1 MKKSYLL
8 LCFVHFF
15 IFANSQD
22 HPTSA
27 DSLMKKAFSHKGK
40 GNYDSALS
48 YFLKAS
54 ELYDNEGMQKKFADA
69 KINTGFCL
77 VNTGKLHE
85 ADSILDFME
94 HFCRQEF
101 DENDTLLS
109 DVFHNKGLVHFYAGQ
124 VKEALQFT
132 EKAYSIRKKAFSPDN
147 VKYIQTCNNLSN
159 LYYYTGQTGK
169 AIEHDKLT
177 IKQLTKALG
186 EVHPEVAKFYFN
198 LGNSYY
204 GNKNFD
210 EAIAAYQKSLEI
222 AKKVFKPDDVNI
234 LLSYFGLGTCYVSLS
249 KFEKAL
255 IYQKKYASKI
265 KELYGTNNRDYAA
278 AINNIGIVHWHYGN
292 YDSALVLMK
301 QSLEIK
307 EDIIGKDHPDLGE
320 AYLNLGTIYDEKGE
334 PSKAINYYEKALK
347 NYQLNFGEN
356 HIHTAS
362 VYNNLGIS
370 YQYKGEYELALE
382 YFYKAL
388 KIKRDDLDSSD
399 FSVKASL
406 NNIGTIYFEKGDYQ
420 KSISL
425 FKEGINEIIKKY
437 GNKQLV
443 LADSY
448 TNIASSYESLGKYE
462 DAITYNKKSLEI
474 LNEKY
479 NEKHV
484 DIALNLYHLAR
495 CYHKK
500 GQDSL
505 AEKHFLKAISKAIE
519 SVGHHHNKLAIILFD
534 YSLFLYN
541 NNRISQALEQNKK
554 GVKANT
560 KPAWLNSFYPPMTGI
575 YDAYK
580 MIEGVSINA
589 LIQQKMYDATSNQQC
604 LLNALDQ
611 YFYADTLIN
620 ISRQNRKSMEDKIFL
635 GKLSFDIYKGAVGL
649 CSKLFEIKKD
659 KKYLEMAYYFIE
671 KNKGGVL
678 LEALASSEAKQFA
691 GIPDSLLDVEKKFKS
706 DISFLYKKLAESPE
720 EKIEL
725 KIRNKLFGLNRKY
738 ESFISQMEH
747 DFPAY
752 HQLKYTV
759 NEATIADVQDRID
772 EKTLVVNYFSADSLL
787 YVFNIGKED
796 YMLYETHKDE
806 DFNEFVLM
814 LRSEIIKGYYN
825 AGGIFF
831 SKLSNKV
838 YKNVFPFEIPKDI
851 ENVVIIPDGLL
862 SFIPFEALLAKAH
875 TTNLS
880 DYSTYPFLVNEY
892 NISYS
897 YSANLLYITLP
908 KESSPNVEV
917 TDIKDWL
924 AFAPV
929 FSDESTGGLTLRTR
943 NMLRQISAF
952 QKDTLNTRGR
962 LFNGAQITPLPG
974 TEEEVKKIFKEFDSK
989 GFLAQVQLNKNANEE
1004 FIKSGNLQ
1012 DYKYLHIATHGFV
1025 NADKPELSGI
1035 LLAQDSLSKED
1046 GILFSGEIY
1055 NLQMNADLVVLSAC
1069 ETGLGKYSKGEGIIG
1084 LSRALL
1090 YAGSKNIIVSLWK
1103 VADNSTSILMTDFY
1117 DNLLK
1122 QKGRER
1128 SFSMAI
1134 SEAKRKMI
1142 HSKKYAHPFYW
1153 SPFVLVGR

>member
-1 MKKSYLL
+1 MKKYYLL
-8 LCFVHFF
+8 LCLAHFF

-27 DSLMKKAFSHKGK
+27 DSLIKKAFSHKGQ
-40 GNYDSALS
+40 GNYDSALND
-48 YFLKAS
+48 FLKAS
-54 ELYDNEGMQKKFADA
+54 KLYDNKGMQREFADA
-69 KINTGFCL
+69 MINTSFCL

-85 ADSILDFME
+85 ADSVLNAME
-94 HFCRQEF
+94 KFCQQEF
-101 DENDTLLS
+101 GENDTLLS
-109 DVFHNKGLVHFYAGQ
+109 DVFHNRGLMHFYAGQ
-124 VKEALQFT
+124 MKEALQFT
-132 EKAYSIRKKAFSPDN
+132 EKAYSIRKNAFSPGHE
-147 VKYIQTCNNLSN
+147 KYMQTCNNLST
-159 LYYYTGQTGK
+159 LYYYTGQTSK
-169 AIEHDKLT
+169 AIEHDKRIINELT
-177 IKQLTKALG
+177 NTVG
-186 EVHPEVAKFYFN
+186 ELHPEVAKCYFN

-222 AKKVFKPDDVNI
+222 GKKVFKPNDVNI
-234 LLSYFGLGTCYVSLS
+234 LLAYFGLGTCYVSLS

-265 KELYGTNNRDYAA
+265 KKLHGINNRDYAA
-278 AINNIGIVHWHYGN
+278 AINNIGVVHWHYGN
-292 YDSALVLMK
+292 YDSALLLMK
-301 QSLEIK
+301 RSLEIK
-307 EDIIGKDHPDLGE
+307 ENIIGKDHPDLGE
-320 AYLNLGTIYDEKGE
+320 AYLNLGTIFDEKGE
-334 PSKAINYYEKALK
+334 PGKAINYYEKALK

-388 KIKRDDLDSSD
+388 KIKRDNLDSSD
-399 FSVKASL
+399 FSIKASL

-437 GNKQLV
+437 GKDQLV

-448 TNIASSYESLGKYE
+448 TNIASSYESLGKYNN
-462 DAITYNKKSLEI
+462 AITYNENSLDI

-479 NEKHV
+479 NKKHI
-484 DIALNLYHLAR
+484 DIAITLYHLAR

-500 GQDSL
+500 GQDSI
-505 AEKHFLKAISKAIE
+505 AEKYFLQAISKAIE
-519 SVGHHHNKLAIILFD
+519 SVGNHHNKLATILFD
-534 YSLFLYN
+534 YSLFLHD

-554 GVKANT
+554 GMKANS
-560 KPAWLNSFYPPMTGI
+560 KPKWLNSSYPPMAGI
-575 YDAYK
+575 YNTYK
-580 MIEGVSINA
+580 MIEGISINA
-589 LIQQKMYDATSNQQC
+589 LIQQKMYDSASNQQY
-604 LLNALDQ
+604 LLNALNQ

-620 ISRQNRKSMEDKIFL
+620 ISRQNRKSMEDKLSL

-649 CSKLFEIKKD
+649 CNRLFQIKKD
-659 KKYLEMAYYFIE
+659 KKYLEMAFYFIE
-671 KNKGGVL
+671 KSKGGVL
-678 LEALASSEAKQFA
+678 LEALASSDAKQFA
-691 GIPDSLLDVEKKFKS
+691 GIPDSLLEIEKKFKS
-706 DISFLYKKLAESPE
+706 DITFLYKKLAESPG

-725 KIRNKLFGLNRKY
+725 KTRNKLFDLNRKY
-738 ESFISQMEH
+738 EAFIRKMEH
-747 DFPAY
+747 DYPAY

-759 NEATIADVQDRID
+759 NEATIADVQNRID
-772 EKTLVVNYFSADSLL
+772 EKTLVVNYFSTDSLL
-787 YVFNIGKED
+787 YVFNIGKEH
-796 YMLYETHKDE
+796 YMLYETSKDD
-806 DFNEFVLM
+806 DFDDFILM

-825 AGGIFF
+825 AGAIFL

-838 YKNVFPFEIPKDI
+838 YKNVFPFKIPKDI
-851 ENVVIIPDGLL
+851 ENLVIIPDGLL
-862 SFIPFEALLAKAH
+862 SFIPFEALLTKAH
-875 TTNLS
+875 TINLS

-892 NISYS
+892 NVSYS

-929 FSDESTGGLTLRTR
+929 FSDKSTGGLTLRTR
-943 NMLRQISAF
+943 DMLRQISAF

-974 TEEEVKKIFKEFDSK
+974 TEEEVKKIFNEFDSK

-1004 FIKSGNLQ
+1004 FIKSGNLKY
-1012 DYKYLHIATHGFV
+1012 YKYLHIATHGFV

-1084 LSRALL
+1084 LTRALL

-1122 QKGRER
+1122 QKGQER
-1128 SFSMAI
+1128 NFSMAI